1 MLVFFNIIYIQLF
14 GKKFLLKFAINYFKI
29 IMINVKNLVKDFS
42 LNKKQRKEMGD
53 KYKDSKIL
61 RAVDD
66 VNFECKPGRIFGL
79 LGPNGAGKTTTLR
92 MIATMLK
99 PTSGEITVA
108 GYDSIEEGQEVR
120 GQIGFM
126 TGQTALYDRLTPT
139 EMVKYIADLHEMD
152 NKDFNARKDYLFD
165 LLDMKSFAD
174 RRIAR
179 LSTGMKQKTS
189 IARTIIHNPQVM
201 IFDEPTS
208 GLDVMTSRAIVN
220 LIRSCQQEGK
230 TVIFSTHR
238 MGEVN
243 QLCDDIAIIYNGKLF
258 YNNTLDQF
266 KSEMTQPT
274 FEEEFIYRVGEA

>member
-1 MLVFFNIIYIQLF
+1 MIQ
-14 GKKFLLKFAINYFKI
+14 
-29 IMINVKNLVKDFS
+29 VKNLIKDFT

-53 KYKDSKIL
+53 EFKDTKIL

-66 VNFECKPGRIFGL
+66 ISFECKPGRIFGL

-99 PTSGEITVA
+99 PSSGTITVSD
-108 GYDSIEEGQEVR
+108 YDTVNSGQHVR
-120 GQIGFM
+120 GEIGFM

-139 EMVKYIADLHEMD
+139 EMVKYIADLHRMD
-152 NKDFNARKDYLFD
+152 RASFEQRKDHIFD
-165 LLDMKSFAD
+165 ILDIHEFAD

-201 IFDEPTS
+201 VFDEPTS
-208 GLDVMTSRAIVN
+208 GLDVMTSRAIVD
-220 LIRSCQQEGK
+220 LIKSCKEKGK

-243 QLCDDIAIIYNGKLF
+243 QVCDDIAIIYKGKLYF
-258 YNNTLDQF
+258 NDTLDQF
-266 KSEMTQPT
+266 KSQMTQPT
-274 FEEEFIYRVGEA
+274 FEEEFIHRVGEA